1 MYFTLI
7 SNFSIFF
14 FQQTDLQNR
23 PPHFYPEKRPTSTE
37 QMKPQTERTEE
48 YVPTGAIEYHNPL
61 NLKLKQND
69 RPVVS
74 SIQTQKFNEASSNQ
88 DVKPEKTQETWYSGT
103 QTEKTLDS
111 ESDASEPVKYH
122 NQVKEVEKYD
132 KTKGDTSLINDHNND
147 TSSNK
152 NSYVA
157 SDNTMVGKIG
167 EIDSQQDQK
176 KKPIWIN
183 PFAHKNEDVSI
194 QTQYGPNYYNSK
206 PYETPIV
213 QGKPF
218 GVYTG
223 HEESNYGYKETSE
236 YDIVQGV
243 PSTYYGN
250 KVLQISHKNQQ
261 NQQTSTPSNREHDDT
276 IDLKPP
282 AIIPQFVPELD
293 KPNRPYPRPT
303 IVNKVETRP
312 VLYSKPEIIGQTSE
326 VRPDHV
332 NRLNESKPDT
342 SEQQFGNNSLS
353 YSEKLNQSHFQLGG
367 FMDLNWENEMKAG
380 DKRQEI
386 LVNRS
391 EIMKN
396 HYRNS
401 SISHQMES
409 QYPPQTSI
417 NPVKLEK
424 NHAVIIQQDY
434 SSATKIH
441 PEYPH
446 IVTKPKPQV
455 PGPITISTA
464 NNKPDTRPNIRFS
477 LPVEAIGE
485 EMDSKTQTERPPS
498 MLITTNNSSDKKK
511 NTEKIDTSYHTNFAT
526 QDANKDDSMNH
537 ESKIRI
543 RPIETST
550 GDMLTNM
557 EGMNVPSRDM
567 MPPPLRPVIGLNQSN
582 KNEEEDLKPPPIP
595 SRDVVG
601 LSPPPV
607 DITTTNSPTEDRF
620 SFVTANESGL
630 KPPPKYIPLKE
641 SSVAPLPSVSMVPPS
656 PRPSLT
662 RPFIVE
668 LLSQVN
674 LLC

>member
-1 MYFTLI
+1 
-7 SNFSIFF
+7 
-14 FQQTDLQNR
+14 
-23 PPHFYPEKRPTSTE
+23 
-37 QMKPQTERTEE
+37 MKPQTERTEE

-61 NLKLKQND
+61 NLKIKQND
-69 RPVVS
+69 GSVIS
-74 SIQTQKFNEASSNQ
+74 SIQTQNFNQASPNQ
-88 DVKPEKTQETWYSGT
+88 DVKSENQETWYSG
-103 QTEKTLDS
+103 TEKTLDS
-111 ESDASEPVKYH
+111 ESGASEPVKYH
-122 NQVKEVEKYD
+122 NQVKKIEKYD
-132 KTKGDTSLINDHNND
+132 KTKDDTSLINDHSND

-157 SDNTMVGKIG
+157 SDNTMIGKVG
-167 EIDSQQDQK
+167 EIDSQQNQK
-176 KKPIWIN
+176 EKPIWIN
-183 PFAHKNEDVSI
+183 SGVPFAHKNEGVSI
-194 QTQYGPNYYNSK
+194 QTQYRPNYYNAK
-206 PYETPIV
+206 LHEMPIV

-218 GVYTG
+218 SVYTG
-223 HEESNYGYKETSE
+223 HEESNYDYKWKETSE

-250 KVLQISHKNQQ
+250 KMLQINYKNE
-261 NQQTSTPSNREHDDT
+261 QTSTPSNREHEDT

-293 KPNRPYPRPT
+293 KPNKSYPRP
-303 IVNKVETRP
+303 IINKVETRP
-312 VLYSKPEIIGQTSE
+312 VLYSRPEIISQTSE
-326 VRPDHV
+326 VRPDYV
-332 NRLNESKPDT
+332 NRPNESKPDT

-353 YSEKLNQSHFQLGG
+353 YSGKLNQSYFQLGG
-367 FMDLNWENEMKAG
+367 FMDFNWENEMKTG
-380 DKRQEI
+380 DKREEI

-396 HYRNS
+396 HYRNN
-401 SISHQMES
+401 SISYQMES
-409 QYPPQTSI
+409 QYSQTNI

-455 PGPITISTA
+455 PNPITISTA

-485 EMDSKTQTERPPS
+485 EVDSKTQTERPPS

-511 NTEKIDTSYHTNFAT
+511 NIEKIDTSYHTNFAT
-526 QDANKDDSMNH
+526 QDANKDDSINH
-537 ESKIRI
+537 ENKIRI
-543 RPIETST
+543 RPIEMST
-550 GDMLTNM
+550 GDILTNM
-557 EGMNVPSRDM
+557 EEMNVPSRDM

-607 DITTTNSPTEDRF
+607 DITTTNNPTEDKF
-620 SFVTANESGL
+620 SFVIANESGL

-641 SSVAPLPSVSMVPPS
+641 SSVAPLPSISMVPPS

-674 LLC
+674 LLY